1 MHNSS
6 RVTFKALDKSK
17 AVETLQSLFFSM
29 FCIVRLGTPDN
40 LTNAG
45 TDNPCFN
52 LISFRFIFS
61 CPFFSVYCVERQC

>member
-52 LISFRFIFS
+52 LISFRFIYIR
-61 CPFFSVYCVERQC
+61 PFLESFK